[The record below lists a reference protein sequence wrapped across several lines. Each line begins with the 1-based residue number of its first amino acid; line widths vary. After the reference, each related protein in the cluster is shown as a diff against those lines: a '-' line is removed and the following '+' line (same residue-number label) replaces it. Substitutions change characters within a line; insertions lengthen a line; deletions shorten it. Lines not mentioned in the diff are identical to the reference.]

1 MRLVALNWRELAN
14 PAAGGAEVLIDRLLT
29 GFSERGH
36 DVTLVCGGPGSERR
50 YKVVKAGGTYSQYL
64 LAPVICVVSLRDVD
78 VLIDAENGV
87 PFFSPLWRRGP
98 SICLVNHVHT
108 DQWETRFPKP
118 LAAIFRTVESR
129 IMPVVYRNRDF
140 VAISQSTAHYLEEIG
155 IDSSRIHIIEPGID
169 VPVDGDWPKLEEP
182 QFLSLSR
189 MVPHKRIDLLLRAWE
204 IASAKIPGRLIL
216 AGDGPELT
224 RVRRLASVIPR
235 VEVVGRVTDEEKT
248 RLLGESWALI
258 SASHHEG
265 WGLSV
270 LEAAAMGTT
279 TLAVDAPGI
288 RDAIVDG
295 VTGILVRTDNEEL
308 DLALADSWV
317 TLANDKALLERLG
330 TAARKRSAEFGWQR
344 TIDAWLDLIAE
355 VAESGEGPQRPVNT
369 GLADNGA
376 NLRLDRELMKVLR
389 ASADRPEPRSWGGLK
404 RSAELFRGF
413 QSQYDRPDDFYTLL
427 ADDTVALVERYARVR
442 GQRVIDIGG
451 GPGYFAKAFRRA
463 GATSFFVE
471 PFWEA
476 LTDAGR
482 SLGYGIIGD
491 GMKLPI
497 ADGAM
502 DISHSSNVLEHVP
515 NPKAFFAEMLRVVRP
530 GGLMFLAFTNWF
542 SPFGGHETAPWHY
555 FGGKR
560 AAMRYERKVGYA
572 PKNCYGSS
580 LFRLDIGEVLSWA
593 RSEQTA
599 DLIDAFPRYYPE
611 WTKGIVRIPGLREFV
626 TWNLVIILRRR

>member
-216 AGDGPELT
+216 AGDGPEL
-224 RVRRLASVIPR
+224 I
-235 VEVVGRVTDEEKT
+235 
-248 RLLGESWALI
+248 
-258 SASHHEG
+258 
-265 WGLSV
+265 
-270 LEAAAMGTT
+270 
-279 TLAVDAPGI
+279 
-288 RDAIVDG
+288 
-295 VTGILVRTDNEEL
+295 
-308 DLALADSWV
+308 
-317 TLANDKALLERLG
+317 
-330 TAARKRSAEFGWQR
+330 
-344 TIDAWLDLIAE
+344 
-355 VAESGEGPQRPVNT
+355 
-369 GLADNGA
+369 
-376 NLRLDRELMKVLR
+376 
-389 ASADRPEPRSWGGLK
+389 
-404 RSAELFRGF
+404 
-413 QSQYDRPDDFYTLL
+413 
-427 ADDTVALVERYARVR
+427 
-442 GQRVIDIGG
+442 
-451 GPGYFAKAFRRA
+451 
-463 GATSFFVE
+463 
-471 PFWEA
+471 
-476 LTDAGR
+476 
-482 SLGYGIIGD
+482 
-491 GMKLPI
+491 
-497 ADGAM
+497 
-502 DISHSSNVLEHVP
+502 
-515 NPKAFFAEMLRVVRP
+515 
-530 GGLMFLAFTNWF
+530 
-542 SPFGGHETAPWHY
+542 
-555 FGGKR
+555 
-560 AAMRYERKVGYA
+560 
-572 PKNCYGSS
+572 
-580 LFRLDIGEVLSWA
+580 
-593 RSEQTA
+593 
-599 DLIDAFPRYYPE
+599 
-611 WTKGIVRIPGLREFV
+611 EFV
-626 TWNLVIILRRR
+626 D